1 MGREFESSQARHL
14 FYKMNYIAAL
24 YQFTEILEPHPIR
37 QSIAEKLEELSVT
50 GTILIGHEG
59 INGTI
64 SAKQETKLLQAI
76 EFLKQILDLENLD
89 IKFSQSEV
97 NPFIRLKIK
106 LKKEIV
112 TIGDPSINPNSQVGE
127 YVNAKD
133 WNALI
138 ADKDTL
144 IIDTRNN
151 YENSIGTFKNAI
163 NPKTTKFREFPQW
176 LESQKFSKDDKNNK
190 KIAMFCTGG
199 IRCEKASSLMKSE
212 GFEHVYHLHGGILK
226 YLEETTEDESLWE
239 GECFVFDDRV
249 SVKHDLSEGSYDLCH
264 GCRMPITDADKTSS
278 HYVKGVSCPHCY
290 SVKTERQKARY
301 RSRQKQIDLAKQRH
315 QRHLGPRTN

>member
-1 MGREFESSQARHL
+1 
-14 FYKMNYIAAL
+14 MNYIAAL

-37 QSIAEKLEELSVT
+37 QSIAEKLEELSIT
-50 GTILIGHEG
+50 GTILIGQEG

-64 SAKQETKLLQAI
+64 SAEKETELLQAI
-76 EFLKQILDLENLD
+76 EFLKQTLDLENLD

-106 LKKEIV
+106 LKKKLSLLVIHQ
-112 TIGDPSINPNSQVGE
+112 SIPTHRW
-127 YVNAKD
+127 VNMSKLKD

-199 IRCEKASSLMKSE
+199 IRCEKSFLFNE
-212 GFEHVYHLHGGILK
+212 V
-226 YLEETTEDESLWE
+226 
-239 GECFVFDDRV
+239 
-249 SVKHDLSEGSYDLCH
+249 
-264 GCRMPITDADKTSS
+264 
-278 HYVKGVSCPHCY
+278 
-290 SVKTERQKARY
+290 
-301 RSRQKQIDLAKQRH
+301 
-315 QRHLGPRTN
+315 